1 MSEKLPPLFSND
13 RRWLAATVVALALG
27 LAATMGV
34 AAIATRHIFA
44 AMHGGQVSMPI
55 WALAGLLAAGAG
67 AAALRSSG
75 AVVAERLGQSYAID
89 FRRNFYMQLTRLPA
103 NDIAERRNGALAIRF
118 IGDLA
123 AMRDWVSLGMPRII
137 SGAVIM
143 PAAILA
149 LYLLDPI
156 LALAILVPFA
166 AVIIGLVIAGTLL
179 PPAHCQ
185 LRSERAN
192 LSIDMM
198 ERVSHAPQ
206 IRLIGRARSDF
217 KLLRRRGT
225 DLMSAASRRAFLKS
239 ALRAIAEFGSAAAGC
254 AILIASFVS
263 GLTPAT
269 AAAGLAIVAIV
280 SLPLRELADVWD
292 IHAAWLVA
300 REKSEKI
307 FSKVVLDRSREGIRL
322 SNAPITIALENV
334 SMGPIDRLSLTI
346 EAGSKTA
353 IIDRCGARRDWL
365 FNLCAGLTDVC
376 KGTIKYNGTDLNEI
390 RMADFAKRV
399 HILTL
404 NDPILQGSLRRN
416 LTLGIRKR
424 PRDAAIAKI
433 CREFGFS
440 ATWEKL
446 GGLDGRVYEDGR
458 NLSVSEKFRLL
469 VIRAAL
475 KNSNLLVVNDPGD
488 VLGEPNRATLLR
500 LVKLSTRTVVVFTQD
515 STLVEK
521 MGAAFDMV
529 NFEDNKAY
537 SMTL

>member
-1 MSEKLPPLFSND
+1 M
-13 RRWLAATVVALALG
+13 
-27 LAATMGV
+27 
-34 AAIATRHIFA
+34 
-44 AMHGGQVSMPI
+44 
-55 WALAGLLAAGAG
+55 
-67 AAALRSSG
+67 LRSAG

-89 FRRNFYMQLTRLPA
+89 FRRNFYMQLTRLPV

-123 AMRDWVSLGMPRII
+123 AMRNWVSLGIPRII
-137 SGAVIM
+137 SGAVIV
-143 PAAILA
+143 PAAIFA

-156 LALAILVPFA
+156 LALAALGPLVV
-166 AVIIGLVIAGTLL
+166 VIVGLVIAGTLL
-179 PPAHCQ
+179 PPAHGL

-217 KLLRRRGT
+217 KLLRRRGEN
-225 DLMSAASRRAFLKS
+225 LMSAASKRTFLKS
-239 ALRAIAEFGSAAAGC
+239 VLRAIAEFGSAVAGC
-254 AILIASFVS
+254 AILFASIVS

-292 IHAAWLVA
+292 IHGAWLIA

-307 FSKVVLDRSREGIRL
+307 FSKAVLDRTREGIKL
-322 SNAPITIALENV
+322 PNVPITVALENV
-334 SMGPIDRLSLTI
+334 SVGPINRLSLTI

-353 IIDRCGARRDWL
+353 IIDQCSTQRDWL
-365 FNLCAGLTDVC
+365 FNLCAGLVDVHQ
-376 KGTIKYNGTDLNEI
+376 GAVKYNGIDLNEI
-390 RMADFAKRV
+390 RMASFAQRV

-424 PRDAAIAKI
+424 PKDTAIVET
-433 CREFGFS
+433 CRMFGFS
-440 ATWEKL
+440 ATWERL

-469 VIRAAL
+469 IIRAAL
-475 KNSNLLVVNDPGD
+475 KNSSLLIVNDPGD
-488 VLGEPNRATLLR
+488 VLGEPDRTTLLR
-500 LVKLSTRTVVVFTQD
+500 LVNFSTKTVIVFTQD
-515 STLVEK
+515 DVLAEK
-521 MGAAFDMV
+521 MCTTFDMI
-529 NFEDNKAY
+529 NFENKQVY
-537 SMTL
+537 SMISGKLEGTV